1 MIFSSECRARCTS
14 TNSMVLFWRRGVGI
28 RRILRALKSRRK
40 FGASR
45 YPRKSGARKS
55 RKLSILVRNSTR
67 LDRYLPSHKP
77 AYDRSTKKAAARK
90 GRNIHR
96 PFAAQCRT
104 LTTTMDAI
112 MSASS
117 QETPTCA
124 STILRRNVV
133 EFDRELSIGSA
144 NSLNSFLTS
153 GCMLE
158 ICESAECF

>member
-1 MIFSSECRARCTS
+1 MPRDIYAVDEFDGVILTS
-14 TNSMVLFWRRGVGI
+14 HRGVGI
-28 RRILRALKSRRK
+28 LRIRRALKSRRK

-55 RKLSILVRNSTR
+55 RKLSIHVRNSTR
-67 LDRYLPSHKP
+67 LDRYLPTHKP

-104 LTTTMDAI
+104 LTMTMDAI
-112 MSASS
+112 MSASG

-124 STILRRNVV
+124 STVSFILRRNVV
-133 EFDRELSIGSA
+133 RFGRKLSIDSR
-144 NSLNSFLTS
+144 NSPNSF
-153 GCMLE
+153 
-158 ICESAECF
+158 

>member
-1 MIFSSECRARCTS
+1 MPRDIYIYSP
-14 TNSMVLFWRRGVGI
+14 TNSMVLSWRRAVGI
-28 RRILRALKSRRK
+28 LRIRRALKSRRK

-55 RKLSILVRNSTR
+55 RKLPILVRNSTR

-77 AYDRSTKKAAARK
+77 AYDRSTKKAAAVRK

-112 MSASS
+112 MSASG

-124 STILRRNVV
+124 STISFILRRKRRRVWS
-133 EFDRELSIGSA
+133 RA
-144 NSLNSFLTS
+144 
-153 GCMLE
+153 LE
-158 ICESAECF
+158 IR